1 MNPTIERSPEY
12 TFQYNNK
19 LGRHGWLRLTPA
31 YSVKLVKKLLDDTEN
46 CAFILD
52 PFSGTATTGLVAAEH
67 ELLAHLFDINPFL
80 IWLGN
85 AKCRNYTS
93 DEIADIYDNISR
105 INEKLQL
112 FLEQDNWIPN
122 IHNIERWWSR
132 NTLQILAALR
142 AVIVDKFGEPK
153 INNANS
159 IVWIAFC
166 RLIIETSSASFNHI
180 SMSFNDKITSFEVGQ
195 ITSIFQHICGEIL
208 ESSRQL
214 ISGKAKVIYGDSRH
228 LNSQENVRY
237 SHVITS
243 PPYPNRISYIRELRP
258 YMYWTGFI
266 KEASQAGELDWQ
278 AIGGTWGV
286 ATSRLADWK
295 AETANMPVNILE
307 TVEQIRQSNRKNSS
321 LMANYV
327 HKYFDDM
334 SLHFEHL
341 RDLLV
346 DGARLFYIVGNST
359 FYGIP
364 VDTEKFLE
372 QLMRHLGYA
381 NVKSYILRK
390 RNSKKELFE
399 YCINAEWDMS

>member
-1 MNPTIERSPEY
+1 
-12 TFQYNNK
+12 
-19 LGRHGWLRLTPA
+19 
-31 YSVKLVKKLLDDTEN
+31 
-46 CAFILD
+46 
-52 PFSGTATTGLVAAEH
+52 
-67 ELLAHLFDINPFL
+67 
-80 IWLGN
+80 
-85 AKCRNYTS
+85 
-93 DEIADIYDNISR
+93 
-105 INEKLQL
+105 
-112 FLEQDNWIPN
+112 
-122 IHNIERWWSR
+122 
-132 NTLQILAALR
+132 
-142 AVIVDKFGEPK
+142 
-153 INNANS
+153 
-159 IVWIAFC
+159 
-166 RLIIETSSASFNHI
+166 
-180 SMSFNDKITSFEVGQ
+180 
-195 ITSIFQHICGEIL
+195 
-208 ESSRQL
+208 
-214 ISGKAKVIYGDSRH
+214 
-228 LNSQENVRY
+228 
-237 SHVITS
+237 
-243 PPYPNRISYIRELRP
+243 
-258 YMYWTGFI
+258 MYWTGFI

-307 TVEQIRQSNRKNSS
+307 TVKQIRQSNRKNSD